1 MCYGEE
7 CGMGGDVFAVVWRG
21 GICGLWVVVFVLGG
35 YAQASHTP
43 SPSLRGEIVMLVFC
57 CR

>member
-1 MCYGEE
+1 
-7 CGMGGDVFAVVWRG
+7 MGGDVFAVVWRG